1 VFCLSQFVS
10 QKEGL
15 KKKKKKKEKK
25 RKKRRMQAVE
35 EKKRLFVDFLVI
47 EGRGLLA
54 SKDKRFVSVCLE
66 SRPDVR
72 LFSRA
77 VSASDYVW
85 NCDGSFLSTAASDRL
100 HVSLVSKKNEVLG
113 KFTIGVRVT
122 GGVVSQWFNLR
133 DCVECACLEDAPLSR
148 PDDPMPFGFSSAGR
162 ICVQYEI
169 SSRPESMFLAKYGM
183 ALRLLPFRIQGAE
196 KAKFVHF
203 LNFFFFFSVSRRFVV
218 LQFEKACHDWNQ
230 DCDAI
235 SMGPCCNRHHVQGLQ
250 ETLRVAINNF
260 WCCCERS

>member
-1 VFCLSQFVS
+1 
-10 QKEGL
+10 
-15 KKKKKKKEKK
+15 
-25 RKKRRMQAVE
+25 MQAVE

-203 LNFFFFFSVSRRFVV
+203 LNFFFFFLLAGDLLFFSSKKLVTTGTKIATRSPWDHVAIAIMYKDYKKLYV
-218 LQFEKACHDWNQ
+218 LQST
-230 DCDAI
+230 I
-235 SMGPCCNRHHVQGLQ
+235 SGVAVNEAEAL
-250 ETLRVAINNF
+250 LR
-260 WCCCERS
+260 